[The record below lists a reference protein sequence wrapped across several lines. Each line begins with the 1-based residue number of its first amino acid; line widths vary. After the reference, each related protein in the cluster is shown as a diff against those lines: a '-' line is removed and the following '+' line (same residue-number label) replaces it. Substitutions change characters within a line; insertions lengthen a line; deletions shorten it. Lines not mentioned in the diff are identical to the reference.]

1 MMIYCLILLFGDG
14 ENEKKTKK
22 KRCLIFPMYFI
33 QKLNTK

>member
-14 ENEKKTKK
+14 ENEKNQK

-33 QKLNTK
+33 QKINSK

>member
-14 ENEKKTKK
+14 ENEKKQK

-33 QKLNTK
+33 QKINSK